1 MFDKITPDIIAAAI
15 TGVVFSLAGIGT
27 YLRTRGGPKLAEGA
41 YKIEGGGRIN
51 GDAQLERIAQALED
65 LVAANKD
72 SFQRDMRERFEK
84 LEEIMEHQAQE
95 REARGEPRRR

>member
-1 MFDKITPDIIAAAI
+1 MFEKLTPEMIAGAI
-15 TGVVFSLAGIGT
+15 FALAGIGT
-27 YLRTRGGPKLAEGA
+27 YLKTKGGPKLPEGA
-41 YKIEGGGRIN
+41 YKIEGGSRIN

-84 LEEIMEHQAQE
+84 LEEIMEHQE
-95 REARGEPRRR
+95 REGREGPGRRR